1 MTVDEIL
8 ETVRA
13 ETKMQSIPLYKLERE
28 SGLGQHTVYSW
39 LTNTR
44 RKPRL
49 DTLVILLDAL
59 GLELVVRRKGART

>member
-8 ETVRA
+8 EIVRA
-13 ETKMQSIPLYKLERE
+13 EIRRQQLPIYKLEQE
-28 SGLGQHTVYSW
+28 CQLGQHTVYSW

-59 GLELVVRRKGART
+59 GLELVVRKKEAKP